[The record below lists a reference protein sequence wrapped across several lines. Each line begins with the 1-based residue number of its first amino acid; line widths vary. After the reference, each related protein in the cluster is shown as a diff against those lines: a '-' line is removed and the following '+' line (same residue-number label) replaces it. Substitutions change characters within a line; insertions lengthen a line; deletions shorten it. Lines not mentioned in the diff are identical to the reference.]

1 MREVETVRAE
11 IRKAEEKFSTAMG
24 KYRAIFE
31 DGGEKRKEIFRKLVG
46 DALEN
51 ELDILYAR
59 EEEATEDLGKS
70 FLIFSEELVDCLQK
84 I

>member
-31 DGGEKRKEIFRKLVG
+31 DEGEKRKEIFSG
-46 DALEN
+46 
-51 ELDILYAR
+51 
-59 EEEATEDLGKS
+59 
-70 FLIFSEELVDCLQK
+70 
-84 I
+84 